1 MNSINS
7 VADYIILSL
16 LADGNKYHL
25 SPAKLHKL
33 LYYIEAWSLGIN
45 DRPFF
50 EANTLFE
57 AWVHGPVNIA
67 IFERFAAKS
76 IYEDIRREDIISSD
90 FRFEEADECFINYIL
105 ENYARYNG
113 YELEVM
119 CINELPWKEARSGCS
134 RFEECHNVIDEGLM
148 KKYYRKRYEDINE

>member
-1 MNSINS
+1 MFWK
-7 VADYIILSL
+7 VAGLKYFFTGYESKGTPDFYIRVT
-16 LADGNKYHL
+16 D
-25 SPAKLHKL
+25 
-33 LYYIEAWSLGIN
+33 
-45 DRPFF
+45 
-50 EANTLFE
+50 
-57 AWVHGPVNIA
+57 
-67 IFERFAAKS
+67 
-76 IYEDIRREDIISSD
+76 EDIRREDIISSD

-148 KKYYRKRYEDINE
+148 KKYHRKRYEDINE